1 MMGHLGRTAVAAL
14 ATSLALAPM
23 ASADNEDYFLNELYK
38 THQKWNWP
46 YGEQYIVDVGH
57 GVCDDWAAGV
67 SYPDE
72 VASLAVSKQWSQRN
86 TRYFIA
92 LATGSF
98 CQGYY
103 SAKIPPEARLQP
115 GQLPGS

>member
-1 MMGHLGRTAVAAL
+1 MSL
-14 ATSLALAPM
+14 ATAPR

-46 YGEQYIVDVGH
+46 YGEQYIIDVGH
-57 GVCDDWAAGV
+57 GVCNDWAAGV

-72 VASLAVSKQWSQRN
+72 VASLATSKQWTQRN

-103 SAKIPPEARLQP
+103 LSKIPPEARLQP
-115 GQLPGS
+115 GRLPGS